1 MSSAIDVKPAAM
13 ENRRD
18 YDIFLAAVGY
28 EARARYVVQ
37 KLRPNAR
44 RKVALAFPHSKV
56 LDYSANLSYLSKA
69 GYDVHELED
78 GKIES
83 WFRDEFISVTSD
95 SESEIRVGIDISSLS
110 RIRIATV
117 FDVIRS
123 LSAQIGLRV
132 IVDWYYS
139 IARYSVPQRGFV
151 PNAIVGPVLPSFA
164 GWTNE
169 PERPLVAVVGLGYE
183 EDKALGAV
191 EHVQASAAYAMKPIS
206 LDPRYD
212 VAVTLANRRFLDSV
226 RPNQVLDYRI
236 EQPIDCFGML
246 ESVVYGLLR
255 SFNVIVLPFGPKV
268 FTLCSLLVAG
278 LHPTVSIWRVSA
290 GGADI
295 PVNRRASGRIACL
308 TATFAALSPES
319 EQAV

>member
-1 MSSAIDVKPAAM
+1 MSSAIVVTPALL
-13 ENRRD
+13 EKRKD
-18 YDIFLAAVGY
+18 YDLFLAAVGY
-28 EARARYVVQ
+28 EARARYMVQ
-37 KLRPNAR
+37 ELVPNAR
-44 RKVALAFPHSKV
+44 RKVALAFSRDKV
-56 LDYSANLSYLSKA
+56 LDYSANLVYLSKA
-69 GYDVHELED
+69 GYSIQELED
-78 GKIES
+78 GEIES
-83 WFRDEFISVTSD
+83 WFRNELISVTSD
-95 SESEIRVGIDISSLS
+95 SDREIRLGIDISSLS

-123 LSAQIGLRV
+123 LAAQIGRSV
-132 IVDWYYS
+132 VTDWYYS
-139 IARYSVPQRGFV
+139 IARYSAPPRGFV
-151 PNAIVGPVLPSFA
+151 PIAVVGPVLPSFA

-191 EHVQASAAYAMKPIS
+191 EHVQASAAWAMKPIS

-226 RPNQVLDYRI
+226 RPEQVMDYRV

-246 ESVVYGLLR
+246 ESVVYGLLK

-278 LHPTVSIWRVSA
+278 VHPTVSIWRVSA
-290 GGADI
+290 GGAER
-295 PVNRRASGRIACL
+295 PVNRRASGRITCL
-308 TATFAALSPES
+308 T
-319 EQAV
+319 